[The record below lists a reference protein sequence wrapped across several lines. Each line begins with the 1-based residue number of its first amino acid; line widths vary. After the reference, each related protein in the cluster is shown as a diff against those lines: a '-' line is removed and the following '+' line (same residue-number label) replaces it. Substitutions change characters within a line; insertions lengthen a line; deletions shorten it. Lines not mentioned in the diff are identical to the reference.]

1 MKKRVLFLLL
11 VGILFFPII
20 SSAQIN
26 SEIQKITTYAED
38 YETGNINYVQLLVYT
53 SSIREKMNDLLGASG
68 KENGGILKQQQ
79 IESVLGEPNER
90 TKWVWVE
97 GLEHEVKLNTD
108 VPAWRKIIFDGKKI
122 QIRLNAYPSIL
133 VKTDFKT

>member
-108 VPAWRKIIFDGKKI
+108 VPAW
-122 QIRLNAYPSIL
+122 
-133 VKTDFKT
+133 